1 MSPAATSRVKHVP
14 ANTGRSVAIFGDSIA
29 FKYEPADNDD
39 ALLMYEARIR
49 EGSGV
54 PPHTERNREAF
65 YVLRGTLEL
74 EADGE
79 PYRLE
84 PGDFLCIQ
92 PRVLHA
98 LHNPGPGW
106 LWVLCVVS
114 PGSQHQR
121 FFETLGD
128 PLEDPLDPPMPSGPP
143 NVARMAEVA
152 RECGIELA
160 PMG

>member
-14 ANTGRSVAIFGDSIA
+14 ANTGRCVALLGHSIA

-39 ALLMYEARIR
+39 ALLMWEARIP

-74 EADGE
+74 EADGQR
-79 PYRLE
+79 YRLE

-92 PRVLHA
+92 PQVLHA

-106 LWVLCVVS
+106 CA
-114 PGSQHQR
+114 
-121 FFETLGD
+121 F
-128 PLEDPLDPPMPSGPP
+128 
-143 NVARMAEVA
+143 
-152 RECGIELA
+152 
-160 PMG
+160 

>member
-14 ANTGRSVAIFGDSIA
+14 ANTGRCVALLGHSIA

-39 ALLMYEARIR
+39 ALLMWEARIP

-74 EADGE
+74 EADGQR
-79 PYRLE
+79 YRLE

-92 PRVLHA
+92 PQVLHA
-98 LHNPGPGW
+98 LHNP
-106 LWVLCVVS
+106 
-114 PGSQHQR
+114 
-121 FFETLGD
+121 
-128 PLEDPLDPPMPSGPP
+128 
-143 NVARMAEVA
+143 
-152 RECGIELA
+152 
-160 PMG
+160 